1 MLNLDEKKIRKGKPI
16 GLPYQ
21 GSKKNTDRRIKENKM
36 KVYVLTADTYE
47 GSWGSFLFGVFS
59 TKEKAEKRAS
69 EMKLDCHN
77 ISIVKIDDNDER
89 DYLGGYTE

>member
-1 MLNLDEKKIRKGKPI
+1 
-16 GLPYQ
+16 
-21 GSKKNTDRRIKENKM
+21 M

-69 EMKLDCHN
+69 EMKLDFHN